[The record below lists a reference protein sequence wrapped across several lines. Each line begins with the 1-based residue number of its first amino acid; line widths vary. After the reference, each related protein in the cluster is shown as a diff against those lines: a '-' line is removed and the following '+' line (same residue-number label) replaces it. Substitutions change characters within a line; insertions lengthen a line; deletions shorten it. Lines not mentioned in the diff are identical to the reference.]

1 MIGSFLSLAAAAVVP
16 LLAQVVPP
24 AHPPSPAPTL
34 PPIGRVRATVPA
46 CVVTRDLV
54 IPSFAAARRTDAAFA
69 AAQQKLRKYVQI
81 KDDDQLR
88 HTPIYREGALAH
100 LDTDLTTMM
109 KEVYSMRTMLSDPRL
124 QNSADK
130 DVVAMHDQLVQLY
143 GAEATRA
150 NVLYEYVTRER
161 VDINKTDPN
170 RQLGALAR
178 EAAARPRGGADAD
191 PRRDVPAGRNAE
203 PARHRHERRPRDRRL
218 GQRLRADGAHQRESG
233 GEDVPADRPVLRRAL
248 GALRGRIG
256 ARQPSV
262 DAALENVERQ
272 RAGAEHRLVKRA
284 QIEPRAQRG
293 ASALAQLEDLELSDL
308 VRARLAR
315 IGDVAVDLVHDV
327 EPRLRRVVQ
336 EVRDRAVAR
345 PAERVHPGVDDQPHR
360 APHLVAER
368 AELRFGVVVHADL
381 VTERLRVQSPAF

>member
-170 RQLGALAR
+170 LTDNSALSPAKPQLGP
-178 EAAARPRGGADAD
+178 AAVQTPIPGATF
-191 PRRDVPAGRNAE
+191 PPAGMPNL
-203 PARHRHERRPRDRRL
+203 L
-218 GQRLRADGAHQRESG
+218 G
-233 GEDVPADRPVLRRAL
+233 
-248 GALRGRIG
+248 IG
-256 ARQPSV
+256 MN
-262 DAALENVERQ
+262 D
-272 RAGAEHRLVKRA
+272 
-284 QIEPRAQRG
+284 
-293 ASALAQLEDLELSDL
+293 
-308 VRARLAR
+308 VRAIDDWGNGYAR
-315 IGDVAVDLVHDV
+315 M
-327 EPRLRRVVQ
+327 
-336 EVRDRAVAR
+336 VRTSENQAAKTFLPIAQSCVAR
-345 PAERVHPGVDDQPHR
+345 
-360 APHLVAER
+360 
-368 AELRFGVVVHADL
+368 
-381 VTERLRVQSPAF
+381 